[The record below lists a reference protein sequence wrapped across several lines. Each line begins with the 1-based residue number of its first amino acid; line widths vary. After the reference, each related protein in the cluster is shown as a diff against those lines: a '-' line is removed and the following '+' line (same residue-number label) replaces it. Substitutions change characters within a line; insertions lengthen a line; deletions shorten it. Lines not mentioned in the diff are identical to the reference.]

1 MKQVKS
7 ELIQIKVTPEQRK
20 TIEARAEKNMMTIS
34 EYIRFI
40 SLGGKLK

>member
-20 TIEARAEKNMMTIS
+20 QIEARAEKNMMTVS
-34 EYIRFI
+34 EYVRFVA
-40 SLGGKLK
+40 LGKLK

>member
-20 TIEARAEKNMMTIS
+20 QIESRAEKNMMTVS
-34 EYIRFI
+34 EYVRFVA
-40 SLGGKLK
+40 LGKLK

>member
-20 TIEARAEKNMMTIS
+20 QIESRAEKNMMNVS
-34 EYIRFI
+34 EYVRFVA
-40 SLGGKLK
+40 LGKLK

>member
-20 TIEARAEKNMMTIS
+20 QIEARAEKNMRNVS
-34 EYIRFI
+34 EYIR
-40 SLGGKLK
+40 LVALGKLK

>member
-20 TIEARAEKNMMTIS
+20 QIEARAEKNMMTLS
-34 EYIRFI
+34 EYVRFVA
-40 SLGGKLK
+40 LGKLK

>member
-20 TIEARAEKNMMTIS
+20 QIESRAEKNMMTVS
-34 EYIRFI
+34 EYIRFVA
-40 SLGGKLK
+40 LGKLK